1 MVQFSE
7 FARFPCSIPGEICV
21 PQTSHKGSA
30 KALDSPICNEA
41 QSQQCGTSDLNQAGL
56 LATPLRGLNIQPMV
70 LFVAC
75 PAERARIPRPAG
87 TTRPSAEE
95 IERST
100 RPRTAGAQSSA
111 RARSASPAFFLFLSF
126 LVSWSGQET
135 AEPLSGHSGLRPLLP
150 RVNHFVFR

>member
-1 MVQFSE
+1 M
-7 FARFPCSIPGEICV
+7 

-41 QSQQCGTSDLNQAGL
+41 QSQQCVTSDLNQAGL
-56 LATPLRGLNIQPMV
+56 LATPLRGLNIQPMG

-100 RPRTAGAQSSA
+100 AAL
-111 RARSASPAFFLFLSF
+111 LFSFSF
-126 LVSWSGQET
+126 LVSWSGQAP
-135 AEPLSGHSGLRPLLP
+135 AEGASLGPQWAPAPLALDKFSKDLQYTLSICDAWYTCIKDGSLYLL
-150 RVNHFVFR
+150 HTHYSYTFA